1 MEISVPFI
9 TNLPLDKLVEL
20 RKKEE
25 ETFLDFQLFLKNL
38 SFEIDTSKSSEI
50 QKQIQQITQEKLNP
64 IMRKLNREY
73 KRIKNTALI
82 RGIPRGI
89 IAFGTMI
96 TSISSGIPI
105 LEILGSVASLKLFK
119 DVTDEY
125 ARAQPKNLL
134 LKQNDECY

>member
-1 MEISVPFI
+1 LEISVPFI

-119 DVTDEY
+119 DVTDKY